1 MSDNPMRDLDLSS
14 ARQLDDRFEHHTP
27 KPAGTSA
34 TVETTHDVRVTT
46 PANVCGMGHRMKRKE
61 DPRFIQ
67 GRGNYVD
74 DVKLPG
80 MLYMDIVR
88 SPYAHAKIKKIDASA
103 ALKIPGV
110 LAVITGEDLK
120 KAGNLHW
127 MPTLMSDTQMVLPI
141 EKVVYYAQEVCV
153 VIATDRYTAA
163 DAIQHIDVEY
173 EPLPP
178 VVNPFE
184 ALKDEV
190 IVRDDKAEKTNH
202 IWHWEAGD
210 KDATDQVFANAA
222 KVIEQYMHIPRIHV
236 ASIETCGMV
245 ADFNKITGKLR
256 IYMTS
261 QAPHAHRTVFALV
274 SGIPEQKIQ
283 IISPD
288 IGGGF
293 GGKVPVYPGYVCCAV
308 ASIVTGRPVKWIED
322 RSENLQ
328 ADSFARDYHITAQMA
343 ADADGKITGLRV
355 KTLADNGAADAA
367 ANPSKFPAGLYSICT
382 GSYDLKAAHV
392 AVDGVYTT
400 KPPGGVAYRC
410 SFRVTEAVHMI
421 ERMTDIMAH
430 DLGEDPAAFRMKNFI
445 KPEQFPYK
453 SPTGWEYDSGN
464 YGAALKVAMDIL
476 GYDELRKEQA
486 EKRARG
492 DLMGIGISSFTEV
505 VGAGPSRDYDILGI
519 KMFDSAE
526 IRIHPTGK
534 AIARFGT
541 KSQGQG
547 HETTYAQIVAEEL
560 GLPASDIEVEEGD
573 TDTAPY
579 GLGTYASRSTP
590 TAGAAAAMA
599 ARKIR
604 AKARKIAAY
613 LLEFGEDDLEWNI
626 DRWQVKGSP
635 EQAKTIQDIAFAAY
649 TNHPPGM
656 EAGLEAT
663 DYYDPP
669 NLTFPFGSYIAVVD
683 IDSGTGEV
691 KVRRFAAVDDCGN
704 IINPLVVEG
713 QVHGGLTMGL
723 APALFEEIVYDENG
737 VNLTGTFSDYLLPTA
752 VETPKWELGKTIT
765 PSPHHPIGAKGVGE
779 SPTVGAPPAIANAVV
794 DALWHLG
801 VRHIDIP
808 ITPQKVWKILRDHG
822 VTD

>member
-1 MSDNPMRDLDLSS
+1 MT
-14 ARQLDDRFEHHTP
+14 QFDDRVQQMHP
-27 KPAGTSA
+27 VPDGASA
-34 TVETTHDVRVTT
+34 PVETTEEIRIRT
-46 PANVCGMGHRMKRKE
+46 PEKVCGMGHRMKRKE
-61 DPRFIQ
+61 DPRFIRGQ
-67 GRGNYVD
+67 GRYVD

-88 SPYAHAKIKKIDASA
+88 SPYAHARILSIDAEE
-103 ALKIPGV
+103 ALATPGV
-110 LAVITGEDLK
+110 VAVITGKDLEA
-120 KAGNLHW
+120 AGNLHW

-141 EKVVYYAQEVCV
+141 DKVVYFAQEVCA
-153 VIATDRYTAA
+153 VIATERYIAA
-163 DAIQHIDVEY
+163 DAVEKVFVDY
-173 EPLPP
+173 EPLDP
-178 VVNPFE
+178 VVDPFQ
-184 ALKDEV
+184 AMKDEV
-190 IVRDDKAEKTNH
+190 LVRDDKEEKTNH

-210 KDATDQVFANAA
+210 KARTDEVFANAA
-222 KVIEQYMHIPRIHV
+222 TVVRESMHLPRIHV

-245 ADFNKITGKLR
+245 ANYDAAMGKMQ
-256 IYMTS
+256 IYMTT
-261 QAPHAHRTVFALV
+261 QAPHAVRTVFALV
-274 SGIPEQKIQ
+274 AGLPEHKIQ

-293 GGKVPVYPGYVCCAV
+293 GGKVPVYPGYVVCAV
-308 ASIVTGRPVKWIED
+308 ASLVTGKPVKWIED

-328 ADSFARDYHITAQMA
+328 ADSFARDYHITAEMA
-343 ADADGKITGLRV
+343 ADADGRITGLRV
-355 KTLADNGAADAA
+355 KTLADHGAADAA

-382 GSYDLKAAHV
+382 GSYDMDAAHV
-392 AVDGVYTT
+392 EVDGVYTT

-410 SFRVTEAVHMI
+410 SFRVTEAVHMV
-421 ERMTDIMAH
+421 ERMADILAH
-430 DLGEDPAAFRMKNFI
+430 QLGEDPADFRLKNFI
-445 KPEQFPYK
+445 RPDQFPYK

-464 YGAALKVAMDIL
+464 YEAALKKAMDIID
-476 GYDELRKEQA
+476 YRALRAEQE

-492 DLMGIGISSFTEV
+492 ELMGVGISSFTEV
-505 VGAGPSRDYDILGI
+505 VGAGPSRDFDILGI

-534 AIARFGT
+534 ATARFGT

-547 HETTYAQIVAEEL
+547 HETTYAQIIAEEL
-560 GLPASDIEVEEGD
+560 GIPAQDVEVEEGD

-590 TAGAAAAMA
+590 TAGAAGAMA

-613 LLEFGEDDLEWNI
+613 LLEVGEDDLEWDV

-635 EQAKTIQDIAFAAY
+635 DQHKTIQDIAFAAY

-656 EAGLEAT
+656 EAGLEAV

-683 IDSGTGEV
+683 IDQGTGEV
-691 KVRRFAAVDDCGN
+691 HVRRFVAVDDCGH

-713 QVHGGLTMGL
+713 QIHGGLTQGL
-723 APALFEEIVYDENG
+723 APALFEEIVYDEHG
-737 VNLTGTFSDYLLPTA
+737 QNLTGTLADYLVPTA
-752 VETPKWELGKTIT
+752 VESPHWETGHTVT
-765 PSPHHPIGAKGVGE
+765 PSPHHPLGAKGVGE

-808 ITPQKVWKILRDHG
+808 ITPEKVWRVLRDAG
-822 VTD
+822 VSE